1 MRVERADGPPDRASQ
16 STRVTDQLYRP
27 QQKVSGK
34 SPSGGRFHRND
45 CVDGPSAA
53 PNRFTHSLCMLGLF
67 LSWHSFQSDTNRAS
81 EQPDRAKLGP
91 IAMLAS
97 LMGTWVAFQ
106 KRSRKPPSLSNKV
119 HGSSSY
125 HLPLSS
131 FCSASRYSASQCFCL
146 NLRQWAPEKR
156 PGLLAPG
163 CGGAGPAD
171 GTGPGITPG
180 RQDRVYLAIE
190 LTESVPQRA
199 AHDSTAIS
207 ARMGRIIWTTSRQP
221 ARNRRFCLFQKTYF
235 KRFISGPKSCPEL
248 ASPIPNGVRAAAYDT
263 AFRVDLLVGQ
273 SATSKDPRPVE
284 G

>member
-67 LSWHSFQSDTNRAS
+67 LVGAVFRVTQTVHQNSLIVRSW
-81 EQPDRAKLGP
+81 GP

-125 HLPLSS
+125 HLPLILLL
-131 FCSASRYSASQCFCL
+131 ASRYSASQCFCL